1 MGTGRRT
8 HAAVRHSSTVVNYNR
23 VKSTHDTVICGS
35 VVSLSFVFTHPP
47 EDKKNKKKS
56 RGDAFTCY
64 APKVCEH
71 LYSRI
76 EFGEDIRG
84 RTVGVPMRSVIVEC
98 SQARCYHETELAEGL
113 VVVVCEVEGVPSV
126 LRMRLPP
133 SALATQTA
141 FSEP

>member
-1 MGTGRRT
+1 M
-8 HAAVRHSSTVVNYNR
+8 
-23 VKSTHDTVICGS
+23 
-35 VVSLSFVFTHPP
+35 SLSFVFTHPP

-113 VVVVCEVEGVPSV
+113 VAVVCEVEGVPSV